1 MNLINLIF
9 KDLTTQRALFHLSD
23 FAFKTLKE
31 YEKDGYIEL
40 EKFVE
45 DSIKS
50 YLNEYSDFAEK
61 GSLDKLNTDRTRPIF
76 LRISKILLIRLWWCS
91 LKLKATQSEIINEAL
106 SYSMPHLIS
115 QVEATED
122 CSIELALKEN

>member
-1 MNLINLIF
+1 M
-9 KDLTTQRALFHLSD
+9 K
-23 FAFKTLKE
+23 K
-31 YEKDGYIEL
+31 IEL

-45 DSIKS
+45 DSIRT
-50 YLNEYSDFAEK
+50 YLNEYSGAVEK
-61 GSLDKLNTDRTRPIF
+61 GSLDKLNLDKTRPIF
-76 LRISKILLIRLWWCS
+76 LRISKILLIRLWWCA

>member
-9 KDLTTQRALFHLSD
+9 KDLTTQRALFHLSN
-23 FAFKTLKE
+23 FAFETLKE

-61 GSLDKLNTDRTRPIF
+61 GSLDKLNLDKTRPIF
-76 LRISKILLIRLWWCS
+76 LRISKILLIRLWWCA

-106 SYSMPHLIS
+106 SYSLPHLIS

-122 CSIELALKEN
+122 CSIELA

>member
-9 KDLTTQRALFHLSD
+9 KDLTTHRALFHLSD

-31 YEKDGYIEL
+31 YEEDGYIEL

-50 YLNEYSDFAEK
+50 YLNEYSDFAVK
-61 GSLDKLNTDRTRPIF
+61 GSLDKLNIDRTRPIF

>member
-9 KDLTTQRALFHLSD
+9 KDLTTQRALFHLSN

-31 YEKDGYIEL
+31 YEEDGYIEL

-45 DSIKS
+45 DSVKS
-50 YLNEYSDFAEK
+50 YLNEYSESVEK
-61 GSLDKLNTDRTRPIF
+61 GSLDKLNLDKTRPIF

>member
-9 KDLTTQRALFHLSD
+9 KDLTTQRALFKLSN
-23 FAFKTLKE
+23 FAFETLKE
-31 YEKDGYIEL
+31 YEEDGYIEL

-45 DSIKS
+45 DSIKT
-50 YLNEYSDFAEK
+50 YLNEYSGSVEK
-61 GSLDKLNTDRTRPIF
+61 GSLDKLNT
-76 LRISKILLIRLWWCS
+76 
-91 LKLKATQSEIINEAL
+91 
-106 SYSMPHLIS
+106 YSMPHLIS

>member
-9 KDLTTQRALFHLSD
+9 KDLTTQSVLFHLSD

-31 YEKDGYIEL
+31 YEEDGYIEL

-45 DSIKS
+45 DSIRT
-50 YLNEYSDFAEK
+50 YLNEYSGAVEK
-61 GSLDKLNTDRTRPIF
+61 GSLDKLNLDKTRPIF
-76 LRISKILLIRLWWCS
+76 LRLSKILLIRLWWCS